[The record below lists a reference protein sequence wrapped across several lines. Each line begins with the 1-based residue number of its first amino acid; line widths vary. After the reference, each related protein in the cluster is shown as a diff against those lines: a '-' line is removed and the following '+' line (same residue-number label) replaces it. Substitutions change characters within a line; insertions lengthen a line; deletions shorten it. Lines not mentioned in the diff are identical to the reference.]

1 MRFPIKISPVWRP
14 LFTVFGFATS
24 ASYIDID
31 DEAVTFHFGTANET
45 VPLHNVKC
53 VVQRSWP
60 LFFGLG
66 PKLGPDGGV
75 AYVGSTDGVLQIW
88 FKEPVAMNIWGLF
101 GHSTA
106 TCVTVSVEDPQGF
119 KDAIEKKIAAR

>member
-1 MRFPIKISPVWRP
+1 MFA
-14 LFTVFGFATS
+14 VFGFTS
-24 ASYIDID
+24 KASYIEVD
-31 DEAVTFHFGTANET
+31 DGGVTFHFGTANNA

-53 VVQRSWP
+53 VKQRSWP

-88 FKEPVAMNIWGLF
+88 FKEPVALNIWGLF
-101 GHSTA
+101 SHSKA
-106 TCVTVSVEDPQGF
+106 TCVTVSVEDPQEF
-119 KDAIEKKIAAR
+119 QDAIEERLARASKT

>member
-1 MRFPIKISPVWRP
+1 MFS
-14 LFTVFGFATS
+14 VFGFTTH

-31 DEAVTFHFGTANET
+31 GETVTFHFGTANES
-45 VPLHNVKC
+45 VPLTNIKS
-53 VVQRSWP
+53 VVQRTWP
-60 LFFGLG
+60 FFFGLG

-88 FKEPVAMNIWGLF
+88 FKKPVSLNVWGLF

-119 KDAIEKKIAAR
+119 KDAIEEKLAAL